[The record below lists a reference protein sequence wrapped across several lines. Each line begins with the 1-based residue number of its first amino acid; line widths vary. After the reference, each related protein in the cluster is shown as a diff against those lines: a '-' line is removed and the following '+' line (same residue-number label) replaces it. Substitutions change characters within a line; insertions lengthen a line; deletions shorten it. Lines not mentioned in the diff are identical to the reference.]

1 MNERLKELRKA
12 LKLTQKEFAE
22 RLGVRQNHYTLWET
36 GARGLT
42 EPRIC
47 QICAEFHVRREWLEH
62 GEGEMFAPRVEVDE
76 EREREIQ
83 HAFCL
88 KVFNSLP
95 PEIQKV
101 VLDALR
107 EFSPKTPKARAPQT
121 PKKEPADLPPETYS
135 TVAQTGKDGDLNA

>member
-1 MNERLKELRKA
+1 MKNRIKQILEKFGMR
-12 LKLTQKEFAE
+12 QKDMAE
-22 RLGVRQNHYTLWET
+22 RLGIGNNVVNRWVKGTAKPSAP
-36 GARGLT
+36 ARSS
-42 EPRIC
+42 IC
-47 QICAEFHVRREWLEH
+47 KTFGIRKEWLER
-62 GEGEMFAPRVEVDE
+62 GEGEMFAPSVEVDE

-107 EFSPKTPKARAPQT
+107 DFSSQRANPQT

>member
-1 MNERLKELRKA
+1 MKDRLKALRKA
-12 LKLTQKEFAE
+12 LGLKQREVAE
-22 RLGVRQNHYTLWET
+22 RLGIDVGAIGNWEAGT
-36 GARGLT
+36 RPIPAT
-42 EPRIC
+42 RIYQLC
-47 QICAEFHVRREWLEH
+47 KEYNVRRGWLEH
-62 GEGEMFAPRVEVDE
+62 GTGEMFAPRVEVDE

-107 EFSPKTPKARAPQT
+107 DFSRAPQT

-135 TVAQTGKDGDLNA
+135 TVAQTGKGDDLNV

>member
-1 MNERLKELRKA
+1 MKDRLKALRKA
-12 LKLTQKEFAE
+12 LGLKQREVAE
-22 RLGVRQNHYTLWET
+22 RLGIDVGAIGNWEAGT
-36 GARGLT
+36 RPIPKT
-42 EPRIC
+42 RIYQLC
-47 QICAEFHVRREWLEH
+47 KEYNVRREWLEH
-62 GEGEMFAPRVEVDE
+62 GEGEMFAPSMEVDE

-107 EFSPKTPKARAPQT
+107 DFSSQRANPQT

-135 TVAQTGKDGDLNA
+135 TVAQTGKGDDLNV

>member
-1 MNERLKELRKA
+1 MKDRLKALRKA
-12 LKLTQKEFAE
+12 LGLKQREVAE
-22 RLGVRQNHYTLWET
+22 RLGCQTGLIGRWE
-36 GARGLT
+36 AGLQPIPAT
-42 EPRIC
+42 RIYQLC
-47 QICAEFHVRREWLEH
+47 KEYNVRREWLEH

-107 EFSPKTPKARAPQT
+107 EFSSKTPKEHAPQT

-135 TVAQTGKDGDLNA
+135 TVAQTGKDDLNA